1 MAKPYV
7 RWLLGL
13 GWLRRASRFCFFVSA
28 QTQEHR
34 VLLLLLGLCVWRER
48 GGGLTAQLPNGTLLQ
63 GNLLLHPDFSKM

>member
-48 GGGLTAQLPNGTLLQ
+48 GGTDSTVAKWDFATGKPPASSRLL
-63 GNLLLHPDFSKM
+63 